1 MWNFILLIAVNI
13 GLILF
18 FCHMFSNSV
27 ENLGERLNLGDG
39 VVGSLLSAV
48 GTALPETM
56 IPIIAVLSNKPSG
69 NGISTGA
76 ILGAPFMLSTLGF
89 LVTGLAVFFYSFI
102 NKRTIKIN
110 ADKEI
115 FSRDFS
121 FFIIAYLATIL
132 ISITK
137 NRSIFYS
144 GAMFLI
150 LLYFIYIVKTLKH
163 QGVKEAGTP
172 TLMLGRVIRNNGII
186 AIIFQLMLSLIGIV
200 LASEEFVDNINRI
213 SSTLGIAS
221 FILSMIISPIVTEL
235 PEKFNSIMWIRS
247 RKDNLALGNITGA
260 MVFQSTIPV
269 AFGLAATNWTLNIT
283 SLFIMTLTLISALI
297 QNLYLEMKETI
308 SPFMLMLSGL
318 LYGIFIYFII
328 VH

>member
-121 FFIIAYLATIL
+121 FFIVAYLATIL

-172 TLMLGRVIRNNGII
+172 TLMLGRFIRNNGII
-186 AIIFQLMLSLIGIV
+186 AIILQLILSLIGIV

-328 VH
+328 VP